1 MNVRKIALAVAA
13 PLGAVM
19 FSLLVAVAVLR
30 GTNNP
35 PGLALSSMWHYGTEL
50 DSVIAIIN
58 GAVPLYLAGLAV
70 ATGFQMNL
78 FNIGVEGQYRI
89 AVLLAAV
96 VGATFRLPAPL
107 HIALIIA
114 VAVVIG
120 GACAA
125 SVAVLKVKRGI
136 NEVISSIMLNYILT
150 NIVAYLLLTHF
161 KRESSPNNIV
171 TKSIPRSGWF
181 PSIDWLVRLFGK
193 DVPPGAH
200 LRGFVIV
207 AIVVGIAYW
216 ILVWRTGFGFDL
228 RASGIN
234 PFAARAS
241 GVIPDRM
248 VVRTMIFS
256 GAVAGMIGLG
266 DLLGYY
272 HRYTTD
278 FPTGLGLTGIAV
290 ALLGRNNPAGIAVGA
305 LLWSFLDRS
314 AQILDLNDIPKEI
327 VQIMQGIIVLSV
339 VIAYELTRRVGERTE
354 IASAARAVSTVP
366 PNQRIGSP
374 TINAGA
380 NP

>member
-1 MNVRKIALAVAA
+1 MNTRKIALAVFAPFAA
-13 PLGAVM
+13 VV
-19 FSLLVAVAVLR
+19 FSLLVATVVLL

-50 DSVIAIIN
+50 DSVIAIVN

-70 ATGFQMNL
+70 AAGFQMNL

-89 AVLLAAV
+89 AVLLAAA
-96 VGATFRLPAPL
+96 VGASVNLPAPL
-107 HIALIIA
+107 HVALIIL
-114 VAVVIG
+114 VAVVVG

-125 SVAVLKVKRGI
+125 SVAVLKVKRGV

-150 NIVAYLLLTHF
+150 NIVAYLLLTYF
-161 KRESSPNNIV
+161 RRESTPNNVV

-181 PSIDWLVRLFGK
+181 PSLDWLVRLLGK
-193 DVPPGAH
+193 DLPAGAH
-200 LRGFVIV
+200 LRGFLVV
-207 AIVVGIAYW
+207 AIVVGILYW
-216 ILVWRTGFGFDL
+216 TLVWRTGFGYDL

-241 GVIPDRM
+241 GVIPERM
-248 VVRTMIFS
+248 VIRTMMFS
-256 GAVAGMIGLG
+256 GAVAGLIGLA

-278 FPTGLGLTGIAV
+278 FPTGLGFTGIAV
-290 ALLGRNNPAGIAVGA
+290 ALLGRNHPAGIAIGA

-327 VQIMQGIIVLSV
+327 VQIMQGTIVLSV
-339 VIAYELTRRVGERTE
+339 VVAYEMTRRIGEKTE
-354 IASAARAVSTVP
+354 IASAAKELAKHSRSTGIAEV
-366 PNQRIGSP
+366 IK
-374 TINAGA
+374 TGA
-380 NP
+380 SS